1 MNFFILFIIWNAII
15 CLVYALDKYYAIKK
29 KRRISEKALI
39 MPAYFMG
46 ALGAI
51 FGMIIFNHKTS
62 KKKFRFLVPLAMIEN
77 VAIIVFLVFIT
88 LC

>member
-1 MNFFILFIIWNAII
+1 MNYFVLFIIWNAII

-29 KRRISEKALI
+29 KRRISEKALL
-39 MPAYFMG
+39 MPAYFMA

-51 FGMIIFNHKTS
+51 LGMIIFNHKTS

-77 VAIIVFLVFIT
+77 IAIIVFLIMRIWR
-88 LC
+88 

>member
-1 MNFFILFIIWNAII
+1 MNYFVLFVIWNAVV
-15 CLVYALDKYYAIKK
+15 CLVYAADKYYAIKK

-46 ALGAI
+46 ALGAV

-62 KKKFRFLVPLAMIEN
+62 KKKFRFLVPLAIIEN
-77 VAIIVFLVFIT
+77 IVIIIFLMNRFWR
-88 LC
+88 